1 MIGGFMWD
9 YTDKV
14 KEHFMNPRN
23 VGDIADADAV
33 GEVGSLACGDS
44 LKLFLKLD
52 DAKEK
57 IIEAKFQTFG
67 CGSAIASS
75 SALTEMIKGKT
86 LDEALLVTNKEI
98 ADFLG
103 GLPEEKMHC
112 SVMGQEALEVAIAK
126 FRGGP
131 IPIHD
136 HDHDH
141 GHGHDLEQEG
151 EIVCK
156 CFGLTDGFLRKVIEQ
171 NHLQTVEQVTHF
183 TKAGGA
189 CGGCI
194 PKIKEIIAEVLGEQ
208 QQKPK
213 KPEKLTNLR
222 KMQLI
227 QEVLE
232 NDVRPQ
238 LWADGGDLE
247 LIDIVGNNVQIAF
260 RKACAGCA
268 SSGYTAKFVE
278 QKLRE
283 LVADDICI
291 EEVNR

>member
-1 MIGGFMWD
+1 MWD

-23 VGDIADADAV
+23 VGDIEDADAI
-33 GEVGSLACGDS
+33 GEVGSLACGDA

-52 DAKEK
+52 DVKER
-57 IIEAKFQTFG
+57 IVDAKFQTFG

-75 SALTEMIKGKT
+75 SALTEMVKGKT
-86 LDEALLVTNKEI
+86 LDEALEITNKEI

-126 FRGGP
+126 YRGHAVP
-131 IPIHD
+131 SHSHD
-136 HDHDH
+136 HLHD
-141 GHGHDLEQEG
+141 EQEG

-156 CFGLTDGFLRKVIEQ
+156 CFGLTDGFLKKVIAQ
-171 NHLQTVEQVTHF
+171 NRLHTAEQVTHF
-183 TKAGGA
+183 TKAGGG

-194 PKIKEIIAEVLGEQ
+194 PKIKELIDEVLGEQ
-208 QQKPK
+208 SKDERKRPD
-213 KPEKLTNLR
+213 KLTNLR

-232 NDVRPQ
+232 KDVRPQ

-247 LIDIVGNNVQIAF
+247 LVDIDGAKVQIAF

-268 SSGYTAKFVE
+268 SSGYTARFVE

-283 LVADDICI
+283 LVAEDIAV
-291 EEVNR
+291 EEVEG

>member
-1 MIGGFMWD
+1 MWD

-14 KEHFMNPRN
+14 KEHFLNPRN
-23 VGDIADADAV
+23 VGEIKDADAV
-33 GEVGSLACGDS
+33 GEVGSLACGDA
-44 LKLFLKLD
+44 LKLFIKLD
-52 DAKEK
+52 DNKER
-57 IIEAKFQTFG
+57 IVDAKFQTFG

-75 SALTEMIKGKT
+75 SVLTEMVKGKT
-86 LDEALLVTNKEI
+86 LDEALLVTNQEI

-126 FRGGP
+126 YRGVEAP
-131 IPIHD
+131 KHD

-141 GHGHDLEQEG
+141 VEAEG

-156 CFGLTDGFLRKVIEQ
+156 CFGLTDIFLKKVIAS
-171 NHLQTVEQVTHF
+171 NKLHTAEQVTHF

-194 PKIKEIIAEVLGEQ
+194 PRIKELIAEVMGEE
-208 QQKPK
+208 K
-213 KPEKLTNLR
+213 KKAAPERPAKLTNLR

-232 NDVRPQ
+232 NEVRPQ

-247 LIDIVGNNVQIAF
+247 LIDIDGANVQVAF

-283 LVADDICI
+283 MVSEDINVQ
-291 EEVNR
+291 EVQG

>member
-1 MIGGFMWD
+1 MWD
-9 YTDKV
+9 YTEKV
-14 KEHFMNPRN
+14 KEHFLNPRN
-23 VGDIADADAV
+23 VGDIKDADAV
-33 GEVGSLACGDS
+33 GEVGSLACGDA

-52 DAKEK
+52 ESKER
-57 IIEAKFQTFG
+57 IIDAKFQTFG

-86 LDEALLVTNKEI
+86 LDEALLVTNQEI

-126 FRGGP
+126 YRGAEVKV
-131 IPIHD
+131 HD
-136 HDHDH
+136 HEHAA
-141 GHGHDLEQEG
+141 QEG
-151 EIVCK
+151 EVVCK
-156 CFGLTDGFLRKVIEQ
+156 CFGLTDQFLKKVIAA
-171 NHLQTVEQVTHF
+171 NKLHTAEQVTHF
-183 TKAGGA
+183 TKAGGG

-194 PKIKEIIAEVLGEQ
+194 PKIKELIAEVFHEQ
-208 QQKPK
+208 VTEVHK

-227 QEVLE
+227 QDVLE
-232 NDVRPQ
+232 KEIRPQ

-247 LIDIVGNNVQIAF
+247 LVDIAGSVVQIAF

-268 SSGYTAKFVE
+268 SSGFTSKFVE
-278 QKLRE
+278 QKLRD
-283 LVADDICI
+283 LVADDISV
-291 EEVNR
+291 EEVEG

>member
-1 MIGGFMWD
+1 MWD

-14 KEHFMNPRN
+14 KEHFLNPRN
-23 VGDIADADAV
+23 VGEIADADAV
-33 GEVGSLACGDS
+33 GEVGSLACGDA
-44 LKLFLKLD
+44 LKLFIKLD
-52 DAKEK
+52 EKKER
-57 IIEAKFQTFG
+57 IVDAKFQTFG

-75 SALTEMIKGKT
+75 SALTEMVKGKT
-86 LDEALLVTNKEI
+86 LDEALGVTNQEI

-126 FRGGP
+126 YRGVEAP
-131 IPIHD
+131 K
-136 HDHDH
+136 
-141 GHGHDLEQEG
+141 HGHDHVETEG

-156 CFGLTDGFLRKVIEQ
+156 CFGLTDLFLKKVIAS
-171 NHLQTVEQVTHF
+171 NKLHTAEQVTHF

-194 PKIKEIIAEVLGEQ
+194 PKIKELIAEVMGEE
-208 QQKPK
+208 K
-213 KPEKLTNLR
+213 KVARERPTKLTNLK

-227 QEVLE
+227 QETLE
-232 NDVRPQ
+232 NEIRPQ

-247 LIDIVGNNVQIAF
+247 LIDIDGPNVQVAF

-283 LVADDICI
+283 MVSDDIVVQ
-291 EEVNR
+291 EVQG

>member
-1 MIGGFMWD
+1 MWD

-33 GEVGSLACGDS
+33 GEVGSLACGDA
-44 LKLFLKLD
+44 LKLFIKLD
-52 DAKEK
+52 EKKER
-57 IIEAKFQTFG
+57 IVDAKFQTFG

-75 SALTEMIKGKT
+75 SALTEMVKGKT
-86 LDEALLVTNKEI
+86 LDEALQITNQEI
-98 ADFLG
+98 AEYLG

-126 FRGGP
+126 YRGGP
-131 IPIHD
+131 VPT
-136 HDHDH
+136 HDH
-141 GHGHDLEQEG
+141 GHEHEQEG

-156 CFGLTDGFLRKVIEQ
+156 CFGLTDGFLKKVIAQ
-171 NHLQTVEQVTHF
+171 NRLHTAEQVTHF

-194 PKIKEIIAEVLGEQ
+194 PKIRELIAEVLGEQ
-208 QQKPK
+208 QKLEPK
-213 KPEKLTNLR
+213 RPERLTNLR

-232 NDVRPQ
+232 NEVRPQ

-247 LIDIVGNNVQIAF
+247 LIDIAGNNVQIAF

-268 SSGYTAKFVE
+268 SSGYTARFVE

-283 LVADDICI
+283 LVADDITV
-291 EEVNR
+291 EEVQG

>member
-1 MIGGFMWD
+1 MWE

-14 KEHFMNPRN
+14 KDHFMNPRN
-23 VGDIADADAV
+23 VGDIQDADAV
-33 GEVGSLACGDS
+33 GEVGSLACGDA
-44 LKLFLKLD
+44 LKLFIKLD
-52 DAKEK
+52 EKKER
-57 IIEAKFQTFG
+57 IVDAKFQTFG

-75 SALTEMIKGKT
+75 SALTEMVKGKT
-86 LDEALLVTNKEI
+86 LDEALAITNQEI

-126 FRGGP
+126 YRGVEVAP
-131 IPIHD
+131 
-136 HDHDH
+136 
-141 GHGHDLEQEG
+141 HGHDHEHAEMEG

-156 CFGLTDGFLRKVIEQ
+156 CFGLTDQFLKKVIAA
-171 NHLQTVEQVTHF
+171 NKLHTAEQVTHF

-194 PKIKEIIAEVLGEQ
+194 PRIKELIAEVMGEQ
-208 QQKPK
+208 QKAEEHK
-213 KPEKLTNLR
+213 KPGKLTNLR

-227 QEVLE
+227 QETLE
-232 NDVRPQ
+232 KEIRPL

-247 LIDIVGNNVQIAF
+247 LIDIDGAKVQIAF
-260 RKACAGCA
+260 RKACAGCV

-278 QKLRE
+278 QKLRDMIS
-283 LVADDICI
+283 DDIVV
-291 EEVNR
+291 EEVEG

>member
-1 MIGGFMWD
+1 MWD
-9 YTDKV
+9 YTDTV
-14 KEHFMNPRN
+14 KEHFLNPRN

-33 GEVGSLACGDS
+33 GEVGSLACGDA
-44 LKLFLKLD
+44 LKLYLKLD
-52 DAKEK
+52 EQKER
-57 IIEAKFQTFG
+57 IVDAKFQTFG

-75 SALTEMIKGKT
+75 SALTEMVKGKT
-86 LDEALLVTNKEI
+86 LDEALAITNKEI

-112 SVMGQEALEVAIAK
+112 SVMGQEALEVAIAHY
-126 FRGGP
+126 RGYAAP
-131 IPIHD
+131 THD
-136 HDHDH
+136 HDHLH
-141 GHGHDLEQEG
+141 GEQEG
-151 EIVCK
+151 EVVCK
-156 CFGLTDGFLRKVIEQ
+156 CFGLTDGFLKRVIQQ
-171 NHLQTVEQVTHF
+171 NQLHTAEQVTHF

-194 PKIKEIIAEVLGEQ
+194 PKIKELIAEVMGEQ
-208 QQKPK
+208 QKEERK

-232 NDVRPQ
+232 NEVRPQ

-247 LIDIVGNNVQIAF
+247 LLDIAGSTVLIAF

-268 SSGYTAKFVE
+268 SSGFTARFVE

-283 LVADDICI
+283 MVADDIVV
-291 EEVNR
+291 EEVEG

>member
-1 MIGGFMWD
+1 MWD
-9 YTDKV
+9 YSDKV
-14 KEHFMNPRN
+14 KEHFLHPRN

-33 GEVGSLACGDS
+33 GEVGSLACGDA

-52 DAKEK
+52 DKKER
-57 IIEAKFQTFG
+57 IVDAKFQTFG

-75 SALTEMIKGKT
+75 SALTEMVKGKT

-126 FRGGP
+126 FRGVTVEL
-131 IPIHD
+131 HD
-136 HDHDH
+136 HEHA
-141 GHGHDLEQEG
+141 EQGG

-156 CFGLTDGFLRKVIEQ
+156 CFGLTEQFLKKVIAA
-171 NHLQTVEQVTHF
+171 NKLHTAEQVTNF
-183 TKAGGA
+183 TKAGGG

-194 PKIKEIIAEVLGEQ
+194 PRIKELIADVLGE
-208 QQKPK
+208 KPQEEHK
-213 KPEKLTNLR
+213 RPEKLTNLR

-227 QEVLE
+227 QDVLE
-232 NDVRPQ
+232 KEIKPQ

-247 LIDIVGNNVQIAF
+247 LIDIAGNEVQIAF

-268 SSGYTAKFVE
+268 SSGFTAKFVE
-278 QKLRE
+278 QKLRD
-283 LVADDICI
+283 LVSVDITV
-291 EEVNR
+291 EEVEG

>member
-1 MIGGFMWD
+1 MWD

-14 KEHFMNPRN
+14 KEHFLNPRN
-23 VGDIADADAV
+23 VGDIQDADAI
-33 GEVGSLACGDS
+33 GEVGSLACGDA

-52 DAKEK
+52 DKKER
-57 IIEAKFQTFG
+57 IVDAKFQTFG

-86 LDEALLVTNKEI
+86 LDEALAVTNQEI

-126 FRGGP
+126 YRGHAVP
-131 IPIHD
+131 A
-136 HDHDH
+136 
-141 GHGHDLEQEG
+141 HGHDHLHGEQEG

-156 CFGLTDGFLRKVIEQ
+156 CFGLTDGFLRKVIAQ
-171 NHLQTVEQVTHF
+171 NRLHTAEQVTHF

-194 PKIKEIIAEVLGEQ
+194 PKIKELIAEVLGEQ
-208 QQKPK
+208 LEEAPK

-222 KMQLI
+222 RMQLI
-227 QEVLE
+227 QDVLE
-232 NDVRPQ
+232 KEIRPQ

-247 LIDIVGNNVQIAF
+247 LVDIDGPTVQIAF
-260 RKACAGCA
+260 RKACAGCV

-278 QKLRE
+278 QKLRD
-283 LVADDICI
+283 LVSSDITV
-291 EEVNR
+291 EEVEG

>member
-1 MIGGFMWD
+1 MWD

-33 GEVGSLACGDS
+33 GEVGSLACGDA
-44 LKLFLKLD
+44 LKLFLKFD
-52 DAKEK
+52 DAKER
-57 IIEAKFQTFG
+57 IVEAKFQTFG

-131 IPIHD
+131 IPVHDHD

-141 GHGHDLEQEG
+141 GLAQEG

-171 NHLQTVEQVTHF
+171 NHLHTAEQVTHF

-194 PKIKEIIAEVLGEQ
+194 PRIKEIIAEVVGEQ

-247 LIDIVGNNVQIAF
+247 LVDIAGNNVQIAF

-268 SSGYTAKFVE
+268 SSGFTAKFVE

-283 LVADDICI
+283 LVADDICV
-291 EEVNR
+291 EEVNG

>member
-1 MIGGFMWD
+1 MWD

-33 GEVGSLACGDS
+33 GEVGSLACGDA

-52 DAKEK
+52 DAKER
-57 IIEAKFQTFG
+57 IVEAKFQTFG

-86 LDEALLVTNKEI
+86 LDEALLVTNQEI

-131 IPIHD
+131 VPS
-136 HDHDH
+136 HDH
-141 GHGHDLEQEG
+141 GHDHDLEQEG

-156 CFGLTDGFLRKVIEQ
+156 CFGLTEGFLKKVISQ
-171 NHLQTVEQVTHF
+171 NRLHTAEQVTHF

-194 PKIKEIIAEVLGEQ
+194 PKIKELIAEVMGEQ
-208 QQKPK
+208 QQQSK

-232 NDVRPQ
+232 NEVRPQ

-247 LIDIVGNNVQIAF
+247 LIDIAGNAVQIAF

-268 SSGYTAKFVE
+268 SSGFTSRFVE

-283 LVADDICI
+283 LVADDITV
-291 EEVNR
+291 EEVQG

>member
-1 MIGGFMWD
+1 MWD

-14 KEHFMNPRN
+14 KEHFLNPRN
-23 VGDIADADAV
+23 VGAIEDADAV
-33 GEVGSLACGDS
+33 GEVGSLACGDA

-52 DAKEK
+52 DNKER
-57 IIEAKFQTFG
+57 IVDARFQTFG

-75 SALTEMIKGKT
+75 SALTEMVKGKT
-86 LDEALLVTNKEI
+86 LDEALQVTNQQI
-98 ADFLG
+98 ADYLG

-126 FRGGP
+126 YRGVEAP
-131 IPIHD
+131 K
-136 HDHDH
+136 
-141 GHGHDLEQEG
+141 HGHDHVETEG

-156 CFGLTDGFLRKVIEQ
+156 CFGLTDLFQKKVIAS
-171 NHLQTVEQVTHF
+171 NKLTTAEQVTHF

-194 PKIKEIIAEVLGEQ
+194 PKIKELIAEVMGEEKKVTQ
-208 QQKPK
+208 EKPA
-213 KPEKLTNLR
+213 KLTNLR

-227 QEVLE
+227 QETLE
-232 NDVRPQ
+232 NEIRPQ

-247 LIDIVGNNVQIAF
+247 LIDIDGPNVQVAF

-283 LVADDICI
+283 LVSSDINVQ
-291 EEVNR
+291 EVQG

>member
-1 MIGGFMWD
+1 MWD

-14 KEHFMNPRN
+14 KEHFLNPRN
-23 VGDIADADAV
+23 VGEIADADAV
-33 GEVGSLACGDS
+33 GEVGSLACGDA
-44 LKLFLKLD
+44 LKLFIKLD
-52 DAKEK
+52 EKKER
-57 IIEAKFQTFG
+57 IVDAKFQTFG

-75 SALTEMIKGKT
+75 SALTEMVKGKT
-86 LDEALLVTNKEI
+86 LDEALEVTNQEI

-126 FRGGP
+126 YRGVEAP
-131 IPIHD
+131 K
-136 HDHDH
+136 
-141 GHGHDLEQEG
+141 HGHDHVETEG

-156 CFGLTDGFLRKVIEQ
+156 CFGLTDIFLKKVISS
-171 NHLQTVEQVTHF
+171 NKLHTADQVTHF
-183 TKAGGA
+183 TEAGGA

-194 PKIKEIIAEVLGEQ
+194 PKIKELIAEVMGEEKKVAQ
-208 QQKPK
+208 EKPAV
-213 KPEKLTNLR
+213 KLTNLR

-227 QEVLE
+227 QETLE
-232 NDVRPQ
+232 NEIRPQ

-247 LIDIVGNNVQIAF
+247 LIDIDGSNVQVAF

-268 SSGYTAKFVE
+268 SSGNTAKFVE

-283 LVADDICI
+283 MVSSDINVQ
-291 EEVNR
+291 EVQG

>member
-1 MIGGFMWD
+1 MWD

-14 KEHFMNPRN
+14 KEHFLNPRN
-23 VGDIADADAV
+23 VGEIQDADAV
-33 GEVGSLACGDS
+33 GEVGSLACGDA
-44 LKLFLKLD
+44 LKLFVKLD
-52 DAKEK
+52 EKKER
-57 IIEAKFQTFG
+57 IVDAKFQTFG

-86 LDEALLVTNKEI
+86 LDEALLVTNQEI

-126 FRGGP
+126 FRGFAEP
-131 IPIHD
+131 S
-136 HDHDH
+136 
-141 GHGHDLEQEG
+141 HGHDHAEQEG

-156 CFGLTDGFLRKVIEQ
+156 CFGLTDGFLKKVIAA
-171 NHLQTVEQVTHF
+171 NKLHTAEQVTHF

-194 PKIKEIIAEVLGEQ
+194 PKIKELIAEVMGEQ
-208 QQKPK
+208 VTEVRK

-227 QEVLE
+227 QDVLE
-232 NDVRPQ
+232 KEVRPQ

-247 LIDIVGNNVQIAF
+247 LIDIDGARVQVAF
-260 RKACAGCA
+260 RKACAGCV
-268 SSGYTAKFVE
+268 SSGATSRFVE

-283 LVADDICI
+283 LVADDITV
-291 EEVNR
+291 EEVEG

>member
-1 MIGGFMWD
+1 MWD

-14 KEHFMNPRN
+14 KEHFLNPRN
-23 VGDIADADAV
+23 VGEIVDADAV
-33 GEVGSLACGDS
+33 GEVGSLACGDA

-52 DAKEK
+52 ESKER
-57 IIEAKFQTFG
+57 IVDAKFQTFG

-75 SALTEMIKGKT
+75 SALTEMVKGKT
-86 LDEALLVTNKEI
+86 LEEALEITNQEI

-126 FRGGP
+126 YRGVEAP
-131 IPIHD
+131 VHD

-141 GHGHDLEQEG
+141 DHVEG
-151 EIVCK
+151 GGQLVCK
-156 CFGLTDGFLRKVIEQ
+156 CFGLTDVFLKKVIQ
-171 NHLQTVEQVTHF
+171 SNKLTTAEQVTHF

-194 PKIKEIIAEVLGEQ
+194 PKIKDLIAEVLGEEKKAAQ
-208 QQKPK
+208 EKPA
-213 KPEKLTNLR
+213 KLTNLR

-232 NDVRPQ
+232 NEVRPQ

-247 LIDIVGNNVQIAF
+247 LIDIDGATVQVAF

-283 LVADDICI
+283 LVSNDIVVQ
-291 EEVNR
+291 EVQG